1 MERASP
7 GRTLLDA
14 YADAVPDETRLEQ
27 NVRAVADCLVRR
39 HGFALTPGDLETIAR
54 AQRAFFD
61 AGPEL
66 RYAYPHRVY
75 PTYAELM
82 VETDNRGEPR
92 SYLSSEEAFLEVKR
106 LEEKNLIVPVVGDF
120 AGGKALRAV
129 GVYLRRHR
137 ATVNVFYT
145 SNVEFYLRE
154 TGGLPRFFD
163 NVAALPVDRDS
174 IFIRASFTDEPAMR
188 VDAIGEPR
196 TSIDEPDDPFP
207 DLRIHLIAGRDVSP
221 EAGGPGC
228 PAAPG
233 LPRFGC
239 DRRAVARDERRRL
252 PLLIALVEDVCDVV
266 KQGDRG
272 RRRPI
277 RWPRHCDLLPPRF
290 PPIPGR
296 VGHEPVQRR
305 ARIGV
310 ALNFVEGG
318 NGSIQPRAPVLEQ
331 RAMRLESDRTALQYQ
346 LDRCQREPERLE
358 RQDALICWRSAKA

>member
-1 MERASP
+1 VPRRPLVGLAAAFAAAVAFATVAVTPRLRDSTTYLPPRLTDSAFWQLIDELSEPGGTFLSSNYVSNERDYQRVIPELEKHKKPGGVYIGVGPDQNFTYISALQPAIAFIVDIRRENMLLHLMHKALIELSPDRAAFLARLFSRPPADVERASP
-7 GRTLLDA
+7 PRALLDA
-14 YADAVPDETRLEQ
+14 YAAAVPDETRLEQ

-129 GVYLRRHR
+129 GAYLRRRR

-196 TSIDEPDDPFP
+196 T
-207 DLRIHLIAGRDVSP
+207 
-221 EAGGPGC
+221 
-228 PAAPG
+228 
-233 LPRFGC
+233 
-239 DRRAVARDERRRL
+239 
-252 PLLIALVEDVCDVV
+252 
-266 KQGDRG
+266 
-272 RRRPI
+272 
-277 RWPRHCDLLPPRF
+277 
-290 PPIPGR
+290 
-296 VGHEPVQRR
+296 
-305 ARIGV
+305 
-310 ALNFVEGG
+310 
-318 NGSIQPRAPVLEQ
+318 
-331 RAMRLESDRTALQYQ
+331 
-346 LDRCQREPERLE
+346 LDR
-358 RQDALICWRSAKA
+358 